1 MNLQLIY
8 IFCILVLMHFILF
21 SFVEWFAHRYL
32 MHRKAL
38 PSLLYRARAYF
49 TDVYTN
55 HAILHHRK
63 FYKIYDH
70 ELDPIG
76 RELNLRFIW
85 TDYFVTNLIFAPIHS
100 LYIWYLPVGSAALAF
115 MLLCYMFLWNHLHT
129 EMHIPSNRWF
139 FRNSAFRFLNRH
151 HFLHHRHPGRNFNV
165 VIPLADYLF
174 GTAIRASE
182 VEEGIMQQL
191 GLFSDSRGPE
201 IREESIETCR
211 SASTSQS

>member
-1 MNLQLIY
+1 MNTQLISK
-8 IFCILVLMHFILF
+8 FLLLVLVHFVLF

-32 MHRKAL
+32 MHRKSL

-49 TDVYTN
+49 TDVYQN

-70 ELDPIG
+70 ETDPVG

-85 TDYFVTNLIFAPIHS
+85 TDYFVTNLIFAPIHVIY
-100 LYIWYLPVGSAALAF
+100 LLYLPIGSLALAF
-115 MLLCYMFLWNHLHT
+115 MLLCYMFLWNSLHT

-139 FRNSAFRFLNRH
+139 FRNPVFRFLNRH
-151 HFLHHRHPGRNFNV
+151 HYLHHCHPGRNFNV

-174 GTAIRASE
+174 GTAVRASLAE
-182 VEEGIMQQL
+182 VDAMREQ
-191 GLFSDSRGPE
+191 GLFSDYRGPE
-201 IREESIETCR
+201 TRK
-211 SASTSQS
+211 SAS